1 MTSVERAK
9 RFFQTGA
16 RTLALTI
23 VPLAAVT
30 SVVTAVA
37 PSLDASP
44 LILTPTTCD
53 AIPSGSGTFVITPCT
68 TTQLATG
75 ADGVTGLKLYGT
87 DSTTSESSGFLALN
101 FTTQGSASGTA
112 GIVPVSYDFT
122 LSDTFSNKMNWDVY
136 FDVDGNL
143 ASANGQASGVSTGGT
158 ITGSFSVDLSSIGD
172 AFQYVLHV
180 EAIED
185 ASAPSDTLTI
195 DIPQNSID
203 VNPATSAV
211 PEPAYL
217 SFLGAAIASLAW
229 WRRRTAK

>member
-9 RFFQTGA
+9 RFLQTGA
-16 RTLALTI
+16 RTLALTV
-23 VPLAAVT
+23 VPLAA
-30 SVVTAVA
+30 VTAVA
-37 PSLDASP
+37 PSLPGSP

-87 DSTTSESSGFLALN
+87 DSTTSMFSGFLALN

-112 GIVPVSYDFT
+112 GVVPVSYDFT
-122 LSDTFSNKMNWDVY
+122 LSDTFSNQMSWDVY

-158 ITGSFSVDLSSIGD
+158 ITGSFSVDLSSIGN

-180 EAIED
+180 EAIEG
-185 ASAPSDTLTI
+185 ASAPNDTLTI
-195 DIPQNSID
+195 DIPQNSVD
-203 VNPATSAV
+203 VNPVTSAV
-211 PEPAYL
+211 PEPAHL
-217 SFLGAAIASLAW
+217 SFLGAAIVSLAW
-229 WRRRTAK
+229 WRRRTGK